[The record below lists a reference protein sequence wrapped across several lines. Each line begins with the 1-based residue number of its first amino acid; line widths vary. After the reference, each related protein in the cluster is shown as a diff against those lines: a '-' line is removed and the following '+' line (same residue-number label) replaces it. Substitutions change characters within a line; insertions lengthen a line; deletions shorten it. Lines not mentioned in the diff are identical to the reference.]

1 MVSPR
6 SISVPMLNSA
16 IFTVFRIARLF
27 LNKIRI
33 ISWKN
38 IFLYY

>member
-1 MVSPR
+1 
-6 SISVPMLNSA
+6 MLNSA

-27 LNKIRI
+27 SNKIMI

-38 IFLYY
+38 IY